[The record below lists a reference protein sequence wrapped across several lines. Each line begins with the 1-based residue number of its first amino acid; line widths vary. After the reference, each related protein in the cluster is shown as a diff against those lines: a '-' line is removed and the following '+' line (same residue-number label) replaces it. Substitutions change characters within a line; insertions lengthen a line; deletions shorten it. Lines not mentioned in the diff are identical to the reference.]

1 MRKLYSQA
9 MWVSMTLVS
18 PKTFLGNHT
27 TNGGIPCDVRININ
41 VKRPYA
47 SLNLSATDTLLNRGL
62 PLYSFSTTGIS
73 PTIGEKQAGK
83 TALDMVAVSPNPY
96 YAYAGYE
103 DPGNQL
109 DQRVKIIN
117 LPKKCVVSIY
127 TQSGFLVRR
136 IRKDDDVNT
145 YLDWDLKNDAK
156 VPIASGVYLVHIY
169 ADGIGERVV
178 KWFGIMRPADFDT
191 F

>member
-1 MRKLYSQA
+1 
-9 MWVSMTLVS
+9 MWVSMTLVT
-18 PKTFLGNHT
+18 PKTVLGDLT
-27 TNGGIPCDVRININ
+27 TNGAIPCDVKINLN

-47 SLNLSATDTLLNRGL
+47 ALAPTDGPAFNDSM
-62 PLYSFSTTGIS
+62 PLYTFSTADLA
-73 PTIGEKQAGK
+73 PTIGTKEIGK
-83 TALDMVAVSPNPY
+83 NALDMVSLTPNPY

-109 DQRVKIIN
+109 DTRVRIIN

-136 IRKDDDVNT
+136 VKKDDDSKT
-145 YLDWDLKNDAK
+145 YLEWDLKNDAN
-156 VPIASGVYLVHIY
+156 VPISSGVYLVHVY
-169 ADGIGERVV
+169 ADGIGERVI